1 MTLFFSKKNDRLSKT
16 TIFKWI
22 RHFWETIL
30 VLTKG
35 NSQDQEDTILPV
47 ARQIDSWQSANE
59 KMAWGIREDEFGRI
73 KSPPQITDK
82 DRFDGFV
89 DVILSYGFGD
99 DGHGNADSVLSGKVA
114 WEHACKHRKGK
125 TWQCE
130 YIHFDRPDHIRLRPN
145 APPRPKGFYFSKIQT
160 GERYQNLKVSQ
171 LLMRL
176 DKDTCFGPEGIQF
189 LTVTHTHFQNMMNER
204 KIPFM
209 AFGDY
214 DVAPHGFSD
223 FYDSLQMFCSQGI
236 LGLGIGNVDYNY
248 PLFGIPTLRF

>member
-1 MTLFFSKKNDRLSKT
+1 MSKKNDHFPKT
-16 TIFKWI
+16 TLFKGI
-22 RHFWETIL
+22 RRFWQTVL
-30 VLTKG
+30 VRVTGKCPDIEP
-35 NSQDQEDTILPV
+35 SILPV
-47 ARQIDSWQSANE
+47 TRQIDSWQKANE
-59 KMAWGIREDEFGRI
+59 KMAWDILRDEFDRI
-73 KSPPQITDK
+73 KTPPQITEK

-99 DGHGNADSVLSGKVA
+99 DGHGNADSVLSGKAA
-114 WEHACKHRKGK
+114 WEYARKRMRGK

-130 YIHFDRPDHIRLRPN
+130 YIHFDRPDHFRLRPN

-160 GERYQNLKVSQ
+160 GERYQNLNVSR
-171 LLMRL
+171 LLKRL

-189 LTVTHTHFQNMMNER
+189 LTVTHTHFQHMMNER

-209 AFGDY
+209 TFGDY

-236 LGLGIGNVDYNY
+236 LGLGVGNVDYNY

>member
-1 MTLFFSKKNDRLSKT
+1 MEIFFSKKNDRLPKT
-16 TIFKWI
+16 TIFEWI
-22 RHFWETIL
+22 RHFWEKIIL
-30 VLTKG
+30 LTTGK
-35 NSQDQEDTILPV
+35 SRDQDDTILSV
-47 ARQIDSWQSANE
+47 TRQIESWSKANE
-59 KMAWGIREDEFGRI
+59 KMTWGIRQNEFGRI
-73 KSPPQITDK
+73 ETPPQITDK
-82 DRFDGFV
+82 DRHGGFG

-99 DGHGNADSVLSGKVA
+99 DGHGNADSVFSGKVA
-114 WEHACKHRKGK
+114 WEYACKHRRGK

-130 YIHFDRPDHIRLRPN
+130 YIHFDRPDHLRLRPN

-160 GERYQNLKVSQ
+160 SERYQNLKVSQ